1 VKFLIDECLS
11 PELAKLAQ
19 VRGYGESSH
28 VVWRSLHGK
37 KDWELKPFI
46 LDGDWIF
53 VTRNSVDF
61 RGSASQPG
69 SKGQYADVAIHAGLI
84 CLNGPDGMDLDVQ
97 LELFERALDE
107 LAVDDDLINQV
118 LEITLDGDEELHILR
133 YRLPPEND

>member
-28 VVWRSLHGK
+28 VVWRNLNGK

-46 LDGDWIF
+46 LDGDWTF

-61 RGSASQPG
+61 RGSASHPG

-84 CLNGPDGMDLDVQ
+84 CLNGPDGMHLDVQ
-97 LELFERALDE
+97 LELFEQALDE
-107 LAVDDDLINQV
+107 LAADDDLINQV

-133 YRLPPEND
+133 YRLPPENG